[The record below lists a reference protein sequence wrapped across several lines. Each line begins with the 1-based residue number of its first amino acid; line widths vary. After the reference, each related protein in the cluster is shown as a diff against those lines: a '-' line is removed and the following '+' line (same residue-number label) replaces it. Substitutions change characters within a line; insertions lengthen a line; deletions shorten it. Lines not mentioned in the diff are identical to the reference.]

1 MSHKHVTHH
10 IRKEVGNHLFDYLLL
25 ATAGVFFL
33 MALNIFR
40 GERLL
45 EFIFLTAFASFY
57 IIWGIYH
64 HIMEDTLHLKIVLEY
79 ILIAFTLIF
88 MLKIIILPN

>member
-10 IRKEVGNHLFDYLLL
+10 LKKEVGSHLFDYLLL
-25 ATAGVFFL
+25 STAGVFFL
-33 MALNIFR
+33 MALNIFK
-40 GERLL
+40 GERLM

-88 MLKIIILPN
+88 MLKIIILP

>member
-1 MSHKHVTHH
+1 MTHH
-10 IRKEVGNHLFDYLLL
+10 AVKHLKKEISSHLFDYLLL

-33 MALNIFR
+33 IALNVFR

-45 EFIFLTAFASFY
+45 EFIFLMAFASFY

-64 HIMEDTLHLKIVLEY
+64 HIMEDTLHLKIVIEY

-88 MLKIIILPN
+88 MLKIIIFP